1 MKTER
6 ISVLLVAGRHRH
18 RNEIERLL
26 GHTQWDIHQADGITE
41 ARALLRREIV
51 QVVLCQRDLWDGSW
65 KDVLKILDEC
75 DSIASL
81 VVLSDPDESTWGEV
95 LNMGGYDLLP
105 LPCSPRELYAI
116 IPAAWRHCMQRI
128 DGKFTA
134 LYEECCG

>member
-6 ISVLLVAGRHRH
+6 ISVLLVAERNKH

-26 GHTQWDIHQADGITE
+26 GHTQWDIHQANGITE

-65 KDVLKILDEC
+65 KDILKTLDEC